1 MEKII
6 EFAPIIVVII
16 LFLIQN
22 RLVVTPEQLEKKH
35 REILDDVSKKYAT
48 QSIVN
53 ELKSQFHDMA
63 EKIDK
68 IYNILIDRQWNM
80 PKKKCFYFGYNPSY
94 DLG

>member
-6 EFAPIIVVII
+6 EYAPIIVVIV

-22 RLVVTPEQLEKKH
+22 RMVVTPEQLEKKH

-53 ELKSQFHDMA
+53 ELKNQFHDMA
-63 EKIDK
+63 EKINK
-68 IYNILIDRQWNM
+68 IYDILINKQ
-80 PKKKCFYFGYNPSY
+80 
-94 DLG
+94 

>member
-1 MEKII
+1 M
-6 EFAPIIVVII
+6 
-16 LFLIQN
+16 
-22 RLVVTPEQLEKKH
+22 VVTPEQLEKKH

-68 IYNILIDRQWNM
+68 IYNILIDRQ
-80 PKKKCFYFGYNPSY
+80 
-94 DLG
+94 

>member
-1 MEKII
+1 MEKFI

-53 ELKSQFHDMA
+53 ELKSQFYDMA

-68 IYNILIDRQWNM
+68 IYNILIDRQ
-80 PKKKCFYFGYNPSY
+80 
-94 DLG
+94 

>member
-6 EFAPIIVVII
+6 EYAPIIVVIL

-22 RLVVTPEQLEKKH
+22 RMVVTPEQLEKKH

-53 ELKSQFHDMA
+53 ELRSQIHEMVD
-63 EKIDK
+63 KIDK
-68 IYNILIDRQWNM
+68 IYNILLENKQ
-80 PKKKCFYFGYNPSY
+80 
-94 DLG
+94 

>member
-6 EFAPIIVVII
+6 EYAPIIVVIL

-22 RLVVTPEQLEKKH
+22 RMVVTPEQLEKKH

-53 ELKSQFHDMA
+53 ELKNQFHDMA
-63 EKIDK
+63 EKINK
-68 IYNILIDRQWNM
+68 IYDILINKQ
-80 PKKKCFYFGYNPSY
+80 
-94 DLG
+94 

>member
-6 EFAPIIVVII
+6 EYAPIIIVII

-22 RLVVTPEQLEKKH
+22 RVVVTPEQLEKKH

-53 ELKSQFHDMA
+53 ELRSQIHEMVD
-63 EKIDK
+63 KIDK
-68 IYNILIDRQWNM
+68 IYNILIDKQ
-80 PKKKCFYFGYNPSY
+80 
-94 DLG
+94 

>member
-6 EFAPIIVVII
+6 EYAPIIVVIL

-22 RLVVTPEQLEKKH
+22 RMVVTPEQLEKKH

-53 ELKSQFHDMA
+53 ELKSQIHDMA
-63 EKIDK
+63 DKVDK
-68 IYNILIDRQWNM
+68 IYNILIKQ
-80 PKKKCFYFGYNPSY
+80 
-94 DLG
+94 

>member
-6 EFAPIIVVII
+6 EYAPIIVVIH

-22 RLVVTPEQLEKKH
+22 RMVVTPEKLEKKH

-53 ELKSQFHDMA
+53 ELKNQFHDMA
-63 EKIDK
+63 EKINK
-68 IYNILIDRQWNM
+68 IYDILINKQ
-80 PKKKCFYFGYNPSY
+80 
-94 DLG
+94 

>member
-6 EFAPIIVVII
+6 EYAPIIVVIL

-22 RLVVTPEQLEKKH
+22 RMVVTPEQLEKKH

-53 ELKSQFHDMA
+53 ELKTQFHDMA
-63 EKIDK
+63 EKINK
-68 IYNILIDRQWNM
+68 IYDILINKQ
-80 PKKKCFYFGYNPSY
+80 
-94 DLG
+94 

>member
-1 MEKII
+1 MEKFI

-48 QSIVN
+48 QSSVN

-68 IYNILIDRQWNM
+68 IYNILIDRQ
-80 PKKKCFYFGYNPSY
+80 
-94 DLG
+94 